1 MAKRKRKG
9 YDWKPSTHRW
19 VKSSRNKWLTKSS
32 FWHPK
37 KNKLK
42 KSIQEGI
49 PMSSNLSNL
58 FNFLQKQNPEL
69 AGEMAERGLI
79 FDKNKHR
86 WVKKPENVTST
97 QPKPEQ
103 SQPLEEA
110 PLRTQKVLDLVEFFV
125 DNSQKFSN
133 WESDFIVS
141 VTGQLHKKGSLS
153 DKQWEVIDKI
163 QSKFK
168 RLAAVESGDIK
179 VDLSRFKKLNNLKD
193 FTTDKNKEAIT
204 SMENQVKAGGTLS
217 ERQEEFLNIIEES
230 ASKRKAKK
238 ALLGKKK

>member
-1 MAKRKRKG
+1 M
-9 YDWKPSTHRW
+9 
-19 VKSSRNKWLTKSS
+19 
-32 FWHPK
+32 
-37 KNKLK
+37 
-42 KSIQEGI
+42 
-49 PMSSNLSNL
+49 
-58 FNFLQKQNPEL
+58 
-69 AGEMAERGLI
+69 
-79 FDKNKHR
+79 
-86 WVKKPENVTST
+86 
-97 QPKPEQ
+97 
-103 SQPLEEA
+103 
-110 PLRTQKVLDLVEFFV
+110 VEFFV
-125 DNSQKFSN
+125 ANSQKFSD
-133 WESDFIVS
+133 WERDFIVS
-141 VTGQLHKKGSLS
+141 VTGQLNKKGFLS

-168 RLAAVESGDIK
+168 RLDAVESGDIK

>member
-1 MAKRKRKG
+1 M
-9 YDWKPSTHRW
+9 
-19 VKSSRNKWLTKSS
+19 
-32 FWHPK
+32 
-37 KNKLK
+37 
-42 KSIQEGI
+42 
-49 PMSSNLSNL
+49 
-58 FNFLQKQNPEL
+58 
-69 AGEMAERGLI
+69 
-79 FDKNKHR
+79 
-86 WVKKPENVTST
+86 VKKPENVTST

-110 PLRTQKVLDLVEFFV
+110 PLMTQKVLDLVEFFV